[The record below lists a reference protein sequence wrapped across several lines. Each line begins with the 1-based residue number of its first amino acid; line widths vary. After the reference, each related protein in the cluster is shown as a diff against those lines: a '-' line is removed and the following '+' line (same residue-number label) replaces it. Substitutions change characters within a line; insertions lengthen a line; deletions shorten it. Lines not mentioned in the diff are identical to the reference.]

1 MLLLPSREETPLSR
15 SILRTIVVVATTVA
29 LLAAWQSARGGEQPD
44 PNGPFNRGIVVVGD
58 SITAEYNDDEGDEL
72 EAWWSMVGRHF
83 GAHVT
88 THAQSG
94 SGYLRQGLACSGD
107 RFIDRPEA
115 FRDTA
120 PSLFIVAGGRNDWAS
135 CVEGRHVEAPDA
147 EISRAVN
154 HYLDVLQAN
163 LPRATRIVV
172 LGPLWG
178 TLDQLGRKRLTSIV
192 HAAAKAHG
200 MQYVSTMGTIDRR
213 ERLTDGVHPNRAGS
227 RALADR
233 VIAALE

>member
-1 MLLLPSREETPLSR
+1 MSR
-15 SILRTIVVVATTVA
+15 SVVRTSMVVAHA
-29 LLAAWQSARGGEQPD
+29 LVLLVAWQRAGEGEQPTVD
-44 PNGPFNRGIVVVGD
+44 GPFKAGIVVVGD

-72 EAWWSMVGRHF
+72 EGWWSMVGRHF

-94 SGYLRQGLACSGD
+94 SGYLRQGLACTGD

-120 PSLFIVAGGRNDWAS
+120 PALFIVEGGRNDWAS
-135 CVEGRHVEAPDA
+135 CIEGQHVAAPDA
-147 EISRAVN
+147 EIARAGN

-163 LPRATRIVV
+163 LPKSTRIVV
-172 LGPLWG
+172 LGPPWG
-178 TLDQLGRKRLTSIV
+178 SLDQLGRKKLTAIV
-192 HAAAKAHG
+192 YNAAKAHG
-200 MQYVSTMGTIDRR
+200 VQYVSTMGTLDRR
-213 ERLTDGVHPNRAGS
+213 ERVLDGIHPNRAGS

>member
-1 MLLLPSREETPLSR
+1 MSR
-15 SILRTIVVVATTVA
+15 SVVRTSVVAAIA
-29 LLAAWQSARGGEQPD
+29 LVLLVAWQRAGEGEPPTVD
-44 PNGPFNRGIVVVGD
+44 GPFKAGIVVVGD

-72 EAWWSMVGRHF
+72 QGWWSMVGRHF

-94 SGYLRQGLACSGD
+94 SGYLRQGEACTGD

-120 PSLFIVAGGRNDWAS
+120 PSLFIVEGGRNDWAS
-135 CVEGRHVEAPDA
+135 CIEGQHVAATDA
-147 EISRAVN
+147 AITEAVN

-163 LPRATRIVV
+163 LPRSTRIVV
-172 LGPLWG
+172 LGPPWG
-178 TLDQLGRKRLTSIV
+178 PLDQLGRKRLTAIV
-192 HAAAKAHG
+192 HAAATSHG
-200 MQYVSTMGTIDRR
+200 VQFISTVGTIDRR
-213 ERLTDGVHPNRAGS
+213 ERVSDGVHPNRAGS

>member
-1 MLLLPSREETPLSR
+1 MSR
-15 SILRTIVVVATTVA
+15 SVLRTVVVVTTTIA
-29 LLAAWQSARGGEQPD
+29 LLAAWQTARGGETSVPD
-44 PNGPFNRGIVVVGD
+44 GPFKNGIVVVGD

-72 EAWWSMVGRHF
+72 EGWWSMVGRHF

-94 SGYLRQGLACSGD
+94 SGYLRQGLACTGD

-120 PSLFIVAGGRNDWAS
+120 PSLFIIEGGRNDWAS
-135 CVEGRHVEAPDA
+135 CIEGRHVAAPDA
-147 EISRAVN
+147 QIAEAVD

-163 LPRATRIVV
+163 LPRSTRIVV
-172 LGPLWG
+172 LGPPWG
-178 TLDQLGRKRLTSIV
+178 TLDQLGRQRLTSIIYK
-192 HAAAKAHG
+192 AAKAHG
-200 MQYVSTMGTIDRR
+200 VQYVGTTGTIDRR
-213 ERLTDGVHPNRAGS
+213 ERLSDGVHPNRAGS

>member
-1 MLLLPSREETPLSR
+1 MSR
-15 SILRTIVVVATTVA
+15 SFLRISVVVATTIA
-29 LLAAWQSARGGEQPD
+29 LLAAWQTARGDETPVA
-44 PNGPFNRGIVVVGD
+44 NGPFPHGIVVVGD

-72 EAWWSMVGRHF
+72 EGWWSMVGRHF

-94 SGYLRQGLACSGD
+94 SGYLRQGEACHGN

-120 PSLFIVAGGRNDWAS
+120 PSLFIVEGGRNDWAS
-135 CVEGRHVEAPDA
+135 CIEGQHVAAPSA
-147 EISRAVN
+147 EIADAVD
-154 HYLDVLQAN
+154 HYLDALQAN
-163 LPRATRIVV
+163 LPRSTRIVV
-172 LGPLWG
+172 LGPPWG
-178 TLDQLGRKRLTSIV
+178 PLDQLGRKQLTSIV
-192 HAAAKAHG
+192 YTAAKEHG
-200 MQYVSTMGTIDRR
+200 VQYVSTMGTMDRR
-213 ERLTDGVHPNRAGS
+213 ERVVDGIHPNRAGS